1 MSTADF
7 YRDLFVGGYFKP
19 DEFLFNKT
27 DASKVY
33 EAITIIEEYKKT
45 LEENYLIESI

>member
-1 MSTADF
+1 MPTDNF

-33 EAITIIEEYKKT
+33 EAITIIEEYKKV
-45 LEENYLIESI
+45 LEEKKIN